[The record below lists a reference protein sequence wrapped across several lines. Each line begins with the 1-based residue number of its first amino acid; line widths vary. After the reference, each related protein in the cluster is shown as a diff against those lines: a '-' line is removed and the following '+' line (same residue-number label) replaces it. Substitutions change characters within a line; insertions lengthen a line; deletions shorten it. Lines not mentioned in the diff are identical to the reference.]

1 MTPCG
6 FGRPSAPGA
15 DACPPS
21 WGRVALGVRGA
32 TSRAQAAGSGVRG
45 LPGLAPGA
53 LLTFLAAGPA
63 GAFPWDEA
71 EAPPAPPPAVPPP
84 VATMPETLSAMPETL
99 SSAPDVP
106 AAAAAA
112 PAATSAAGAA
122 ADAVSAA
129 ADKVAD
135 AAPAAA
141 DAASAAAD
149 AAEKGG
155 GTVPAVVLGLSPILL
170 YGIFF
175 LYREKFNPNVK
186 VSDFLFAVLAIAVWV
201 NFLSS
206 IVFKFRFF

>member
-1 MTPCG
+1 M
-6 FGRPSAPGA
+6 
-15 DACPPS
+15 
-21 WGRVALGVRGA
+21 
-32 TSRAQAAGSGVRG
+32 
-45 LPGLAPGA
+45 
-53 LLTFLAAGPA
+53 TFLAAGPA

-99 SSAPDVP
+99 TSAPDVP

-175 LYREKFNPNVK
+175 LYREKSNPNVK

-206 IVFKFRFF
+206 LVFKFRFF